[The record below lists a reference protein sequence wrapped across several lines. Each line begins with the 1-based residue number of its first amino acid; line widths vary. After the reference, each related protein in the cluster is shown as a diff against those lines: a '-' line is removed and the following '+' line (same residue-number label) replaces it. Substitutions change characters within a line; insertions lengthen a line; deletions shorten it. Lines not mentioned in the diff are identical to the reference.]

1 MLNSLNAD
9 GTINWYN
16 LENSIY
22 GVRDAC
28 SQWSRNSAVRCIPRN
43 VFVYTRSHS
52 GNVHNSI
59 VDNNEIFKQLAS
71 TNSRITWNIHIME
84 KYTVT
89 ERNED
94 EIRSDQWLSH
104 VRLFATPWIAAHQA
118 SLSITNS
125 QSSLRL
131 RSIESVMP
139 SSHLILCKKASQI
152 E

>member
-1 MLNSLNAD
+1 MQYKTTIKYHSVLTGKNGITKCWRRVEQWNSLNAD

-28 SQWSRNSAVRCIPRN
+28 SQWSRNTAVRCIPRN

-59 VDNNEIFKQLAS
+59 VYNNEIFKQLGS

-94 EIRSDQWLSH
+94 
-104 VRLFATPWIAAHQA
+104 
-118 SLSITNS
+118 
-125 QSSLRL
+125 
-131 RSIESVMP
+131 
-139 SSHLILCKKASQI
+139 LIHFPIWMNLENAK
-152 E
+152 